1 VCGRVHDLVVAAEH
15 IVILGFGYSRTNF
28 ERLRLEPMSP
38 SCYLYGTT
46 FGMTSSE
53 ERANIARPL
62 EPLLASRPH
71 KFASVDVLDFIRQQ
85 RHPLS
90 Y

>member
-1 VCGRVHDLVVAAEH
+1 MFGRVHDLVVAAEH

-28 ERLRLEPMSP
+28 EGLRLELMSP

-53 ERANIARPL
+53 ERANIARLL
-62 EPLLASRPH
+62 EPSAG
-71 KFASVDVLDFIRQQ
+71 FAATQIRE
-85 RHPLS
+85 RRRAGFHPPAAAPLF

>member
-1 VCGRVHDLVVAAEH
+1 
-15 IVILGFGYSRTNF
+15 VILGFGYSRTNF
-28 ERLRLEPMSP
+28 ERLRLELMSP

-85 RHPLS
+85 RHPLF